1 MSPENVAGSRQWRAP
16 PLSTLLTHRAANVG
30 GSVAGSHLL
39 YCRDSR
45 RAVPAWSSEAH
56 VGLGLSCCNGL
67 HIGDMADALGD
78 TLPEQQL
85 GAHLQVLWVF
95 QEAETYHCLLP
106 CPQLVLQQI
115 HGHWPWTMPLVSEVS
130 SSSPLLTFY
139 FLKILNIPNTPG
151 YFLTFSGLLEPLS
164 LDSELSIWD
173 HFSDFLQMRFFFPLM
188 PVVGVSSDLLEQWS

>member
-1 MSPENVAGSRQWRAP
+1 M
-16 PLSTLLTHRAANVG
+16 
-30 GSVAGSHLL
+30 AGSHLL

-67 HIGDMADALGD
+67 HIGDMADAFGD

-115 HGHWPWTMPLVSEVS
+115 HGHWPWTMPLVSTSLGPPPSRVEQASTHPEWGFV
-130 SSSPLLTFY
+130 LFE
-139 FLKILNIPNTPG
+139 G
-151 YFLTFSGLLEPLS
+151 GL
-164 LDSELSIWD
+164 
-173 HFSDFLQMRFFFPLM
+173 
-188 PVVGVSSDLLEQWS
+188 